1 MNFQKL
7 SLYLDFFKIILE
19 YLARLTVQKGQ
30 SIIHRYTYRAS
41 PDSRNV
47 LVVGGSFA
55 GTLLVQRLANTLP
68 SDYRVILVEK
78 HSHFNYAFS
87 FPRNAVLSGREQHAF
102 IPYDNIVA
110 GAPKGIFQQIC
121 DEAVA
126 ITDTHVNTMSGASL
140 AYDYLIIATGA
151 AQPPPARLFART
163 KIDGIEELQGFQQ
176 RIVKADQIAVIG
188 GGAVGVELATEIKE
202 KYPDKKVTLIHSR
215 DQLLPRFGAKLHEYV
230 LTVLQNQDI
239 EVLLGEKPDFPS
251 DAGQAVRETTL
262 TLANGEERTW
272 DLVIPCTGLRPRSD
286 LLATHSPKSI
296 ASSGEITVKPTLQ
309 VGHLPS
315 SQQNMFAMGD
325 VAQSGGAKQARAA
338 MMQAEVVVKNI
349 LRLIKGKPAEHQY
362 KPMYFEGAL
371 NLTLG
376 KHAGVMYMQ
385 RGEFEWLKETK
396 GMDEDVNVKQMRWQ
410 LNAKPDC

>member
-7 SLYLDFFKIILE
+7 SLYFDFVKIILE
-19 YLARLTVQKGQ
+19 YLARLTLQKGQ

-47 LVVGGSFA
+47 IVVGGSFA

-68 SDYRVILVEK
+68 SGYRVILIEK

-87 FPRNAVLSGREQHAF
+87 FPRNAVLSGREHHAF

-110 GAPKGIFQQIC
+110 GAPEKIFQQVC
-121 DEAVA
+121 DEA
-126 ITDTHVNTMSGASL
+126 IGLTDTHVNTLSGASVP
-140 AYDYLIIATGA
+140 YEYLVIATGA

-163 KIDGIEELQGFQQ
+163 KLDGIEELQGFQQ
-176 RIVKADQIAVIG
+176 RIEKADEIAVVG

-202 KYPDKKVTLIHSR
+202 KYPEKKISLIHSR
-215 DQLLPRFGAKLHEYV
+215 NQLLPRFGAKLHEYV
-230 LTVLQNQDI
+230 LSALQNQDI
-239 EVLLGEKPDFPS
+239 EVLLGEKPAYPS
-251 DAGQAVRETTL
+251 DAGQAVRETPL
-262 TLANGEERTW
+262 SLANGEERSW

-286 LLATHSPKSI
+286 LLAAHSPKSI

-309 VGHLPS
+309 VDHLPS
-315 SQQNMFAMGD
+315 SQQNVFSIGD

-338 MMQAEVVVKNI
+338 MMQAEVVVQNI
-349 LRLIKGKPAEHQY
+349 LRLIKGRPVESEY
-362 KPMYFEGAL
+362 KPKWFEGAL

-385 RGEFEWLKETK
+385 KGDFEWLKETK
-396 GMDEDVNVKQMRWQ
+396 GMDEDVNVGQMRWQ
-410 LNAKPDC
+410 LHAKADC